1 LRLETQRVNTFN
13 RAAMDTGLED
23 WNPLMRYQR
32 QSWEREM
39 CLTVKSADCVITPAT
54 TSSEAAASVPA

>member
-1 LRLETQRVNTFN
+1 
-13 RAAMDTGLED
+13 MDTGLED

-32 QSWEREM
+32 QSREREM
-39 CLTVKSADCVITPAT
+39 CLTVKPADCVLTPAA